1 MKWGCC
7 SSRGYIILFS
17 SLLNVSVRDRLSHP
31 IISDSS
37 STALLG
43 VGVGGVGTSE
53 GNYRTTVV
61 FGMAGATE
69 GVEGTEGVES
79 VLVGMGNTEGMP
91 VFTGPPVVCN
101 ILTHS
106 NFMSSIDITSLII
119 VPTFSVSCFENL
131 IPRFFCTSF
140 CTSSGRPPKNSP
152 QAVYC
157 DIACF
162 VMSSFTILW
171 NCVAYDFKLAAP
183 FALRRSAS
191 TRRKGIWYSIC
202 CWSLSI

>member
-1 MKWGCC
+1 MKWGCY

-17 SLLNVSVRDRLSHP
+17 SLLIGSVRDRLSRP

-53 GNYRTTVV
+53 GNCRTPVV
-61 FGMAGATE
+61 FGTAGAAE

-79 VLVGMGNTEGMP
+79 VVGMGNTEGMA

-101 ILTHS
+101 ILTRS

-119 VPTFSVSCFENL
+119 VPTFSLSCFENL

-140 CTSSGRPPKNSP
+140 CTSSGRPPKNSAH
-152 QAVYC
+152 AVYC

-162 VMSSFTILW
+162 LMSSFTILW
-171 NCVAYDFKLAAP
+171 NCVAYNFKLAA
-183 FALRRSAS
+183 RTSAKKHLCPGFLA
-191 TRRKGIWYSIC
+191 RLGAPGCAW
-202 CWSLSI
+202 

>member
-7 SSRGYIILFS
+7 SSRGYIISFF
-17 SLLNVSVRDRLSHP
+17 SLLIVSVRDRLSRP

-43 VGVGGVGTSE
+43 VGVSGVGTSE
-53 GNYRTTVV
+53 GNCRTPVV
-61 FGMAGATE
+61 FSTSGAAE

-79 VLVGMGNTEGMP
+79 VVGIGNTEGIA

-101 ILTHS
+101 ILTRS

-119 VPTFSVSCFENL
+119 VPTFSVSCFEKL
-131 IPRFFCTSF
+131 IPRFFCKSF
-140 CTSSGRPPKNSP
+140 CTSSGRPQKNSAH
-152 QAVYC
+152 AVYC

-162 VMSSFTILW
+162 LMSSFRILW
-171 NCVAYDFKLAAP
+171 NCVVYDFKLAAP
-183 FALRRSAS
+183 FALYRLAS

-202 CWSLSI
+202 CGSLSK